1 MFQGVDGE
9 RFPEKKKKKQNKTNQ
24 KKTICF
30 GSGQCFITFA
40 QFFPR
45 NIEYLIL
52 NRAIFTTTNIAVSC

>member
-9 RFPEKKKKKQNKTNQ
+9 RFPEKKKKKKNKTKQTKNDL
-24 KKTICF
+24 F
-30 GSGQCFITFA
+30 WFRSVFITFA

>member
-9 RFPEKKKKKQNKTNQ
+9 RFPEKKKKKNITKQN